1 MNRGKRGAEAWLRQL
16 GRDVRRDRMLY
27 LMILAPLAFL
37 LVFSYAPMYGVQI
50 AFRDYNIIKGIWDS
64 PWVGLKHIRKFF
76 SSYMFWR
83 LMKNTLALSAYSLAV
98 FPLSL
103 VLSLLLNYMPNRRY
117 KKTVQMVS
125 YIPHFLSTV
134 VMCGMVLQFLDQRT
148 GMLNAFLGLFGV
160 PAQSFMANPS
170 AFPHVYIWSGVWQGV
185 GYGSVIYIATL
196 AGVSPELHEAAI
208 IDGANIWQRIW
219 HVDIPGVLPTFCIL
233 LIMRCGS
240 IMNVD
245 FEKILLLQNDLNGKV
260 SEVISTYVYKQ
271 SFQNTF
277 PQYSYSAAIGLFT
290 SLVNMAL
297 LVTVNWA
304 SKRLSGSS
312 LW

>member
-1 MNRGKRGAEAWLRQL
+1 
-16 GRDVRRDRMLY
+16 
-27 LMILAPLAFL
+27 
-37 LVFSYAPMYGVQI
+37 
-50 AFRDYNIIKGIWDS
+50 
-64 PWVGLKHIRKFF
+64 
-76 SSYMFWR
+76 
-83 LMKNTLALSAYSLAV
+83 MKNTLALSAYSLAV

-103 VLSLLLNYMPNRRY
+103 VLALLLNYMPNRSY

>member
-64 PWVGLKHIRKFF
+64 PWVGLMHIRKFF

-103 VLSLLLNYMPNRRY
+103 VLALLLNYMPNRRY

-260 SEVISTYVYKQ
+260 SEVISTYVYRRGITKAD
-271 SFQNTF
+271 F
-277 PQYSYSAAIGLFT
+277 SYATAVGLFQSLVSLVFVYVTNFISRRATET
-290 SLVNMAL
+290 SL
-297 LVTVNWA
+297 W
-304 SKRLSGSS
+304 
-312 LW
+312 

>member
-103 VLSLLLNYMPNRRY
+103 V
-117 KKTVQMVS
+117 
-125 YIPHFLSTV
+125 
-134 VMCGMVLQFLDQRT
+134 
-148 GMLNAFLGLFGV
+148 
-160 PAQSFMANPS
+160 
-170 AFPHVYIWSGVWQGV
+170 
-185 GYGSVIYIATL
+185 
-196 AGVSPELHEAAI
+196 
-208 IDGANIWQRIW
+208 
-219 HVDIPGVLPTFCIL
+219 
-233 LIMRCGS
+233 
-240 IMNVD
+240 
-245 FEKILLLQNDLNGKV
+245 
-260 SEVISTYVYKQ
+260 
-271 SFQNTF
+271 
-277 PQYSYSAAIGLFT
+277 
-290 SLVNMAL
+290 
-297 LVTVNWA
+297 
-304 SKRLSGSS
+304 
-312 LW
+312 